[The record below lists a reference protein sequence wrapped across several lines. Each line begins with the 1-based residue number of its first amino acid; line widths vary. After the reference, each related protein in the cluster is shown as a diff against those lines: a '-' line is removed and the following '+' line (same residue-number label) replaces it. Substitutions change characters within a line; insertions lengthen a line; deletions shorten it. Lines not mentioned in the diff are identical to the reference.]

1 MSENNE
7 MLNAVNTMLGNI
19 ELFQK
24 QAELNACLTKVTYDT
39 LTSAGFTK
47 QQAMELIK
55 ARGPLLA

>member
-1 MSENNE
+1 
-7 MLNAVNTMLGNI
+7 MLGNI